1 MTHSTAVNRDWKYA
15 YVLAAGIIA
24 GIVAQECRYGRK
36 CAHMRLTTKVI
47 ENAKVDSKPHNW
59 QTVADCAGSSHQ
71 PGQNSGVGAIDLWQG
86 EDDAYR
92 YEPSG
97 RPSRNL
103 RHEQHQPASNSHPTT
118 EKPRGMNKQIE
129 ARSFLH
135 D

>member
-1 MTHSTAVNRDWKYA
+1 MTHSTAVNRDWTYA

-97 RPSRNL
+97 RPTEISTTNNTNPL
-103 RHEQHQPASNSHPTT
+103 RTVIPQPKSPG
-118 EKPRGMNKQIE
+118 E
-129 ARSFLH
+129 
-135 D
+135 